1 MALKADPS
9 TRAKFVL
16 ENLRALKRDR
26 SVRKFKS
33 MLNDM
38 CPDALLEASVLIA
51 HKMDPSKR
59 QEFANTLLKGTF
71 KSESFN
77 QSQNISSG
85 AAALA
90 GPSTSS
96 PPSLLVEGQEEEG
109 DPRQRPSGDNV
120 GNKSLASNTSEDGD
134 SS

>member
-77 QSQNISSG
+77 QSQNISSA

-96 PPSLLVEGQEEEG
+96 PPSLVEEQEEEG

>member
-9 TRAKFVL
+9 TRAKFVV

-77 QSQNISSG
+77 QSQNISSA

-96 PPSLLVEGQEEEG
+96 PLSLVEGQEEEG

>member
-1 MALKADPS
+1 M
-9 TRAKFVL
+9 TRAKFVV

-38 CPDALLEASVLIA
+38 CQDALLEASVLIA

-71 KSESFN
+71 KSESFD
-77 QSQNISSG
+77 QSQNLSS
-85 AAALA
+85 AVTAIA

-96 PPSLLVEGQEEEG
+96 TPSLAEGGQGEGG
-109 DPRQRPSGDNV
+109 DPRQRPSGDNL